1 MKINIFFEIDSTGL
15 ISANGALL
23 SHIKINCKVPLNIF
37 KLSMK
42 PFSHLKR
49 GSMESAE
56 DASKRIKMDKTAIFC
71 LQPAE
76 IKRAA
81 KSGCESQHFLA
92 RKLLWESML
101 EHDQLQK
108 ANSRPKNRIVEE
120 TLDQCLGHIM
130 QSISEEIMA
139 GVRDFFAARVYES
152 VEKSCEFVKAR
163 DIRNIPHINFKNS
176 QIDQLLTHKMVEKIS
191 LQKENEVIRS
201 YIFEFGF
208 NLIIVY
214 SFN

>member
-1 MKINIFFEIDSTGL
+1 
-15 ISANGALL
+15 
-23 SHIKINCKVPLNIF
+23 
-37 KLSMK
+37 MK
-42 PFSHLKR
+42 PFTHLKR
-49 GSMESAE
+49 GSMEFAE
-56 DASKRIKMDKTAIFC
+56 NESKRIRVDKNPIFC

-152 VEKSCEFVKAR
+152 VEKTCEFAKLR
-163 DIRNIPHINFKNS
+163 DVRNVPHTNFKNA
-176 QIDQLLTHKMVEKIS
+176 QIDQLLSQKLVEK
-191 LQKENEVIRS
+191 LTTPTNCEVKR
-201 YIFEFGF
+201 YA
-208 NLIIVY
+208 V
-214 SFN
+214 